1 MNIFI
6 WIVLGV
12 IILGGAATLVIVG
25 SRFARQA
32 QGDESDPVMARLAE
46 ATQRGENVSLEDI
59 ELQQPFMQRVVLPV
73 VKRLGDLST
82 RFTPQRLLQE
92 TARKLELAGNPGR
105 IDASTFLATR
115 FVGAAV
121 FGGLLL
127 MIATLSATPWPFGRI
142 VLIVGIFTTLG
153 FFFPQLWLQSRI
165 NRRQHEVGKA
175 MPDALDLLTIC
186 VEAGLGFEA
195 AMSKVAEK
203 WENELSIL
211 FGRCIR
217 EVQLGKTQREALRD
231 MADRV
236 GLPELTSFVAA
247 VIQSQIL
254 GVSLAKILRIQSDQM
269 RVKRRQRAEEEAH
282 KAPIKMIIPMAR
294 RHHMLPMPMRPLAI
308 AVNTMTVTSIAAIPE
323 YASFLLRSPSPR
335 EPELRARICY
345 WRW

>member
-1 MNIFI
+1 MGTVIA
-6 WIVLGV
+6 V
-12 IILGGAATLVIVG
+12 IIGVAVLGGAVLLVIVG
-25 SRFARQA
+25 ARYARRGQEDD
-32 QGDESDPVMARLAE
+32 GDPVLARLAE

-59 ELQQPFMQRVVLPV
+59 ELQQPFMERVVIPV
-73 VKRLGDLST
+73 IRKIGELSI
-82 RFTPQRLLQE
+82 RFTPEKLLQE
-92 TARKLELAGNPGR
+92 TTIKLELAGNPGR

-115 FVGAAV
+115 FVGAAI

-127 MIATLSATPWPFGRI
+127 LISNLPTVNWPLARVFLVVI
-142 VLIVGIFTTLG
+142 IFTLLG

-165 NRRQHEVGKA
+165 NRRQNEVRKA

-186 VEAGLGFEA
+186 VEAGLGFDA

-254 GVSLAKILRIQSDQM
+254 GVSLAKVLRIQSDQM
-269 RVKRRQRAEEEAH
+269 RIKRRQRAEEEAH
-282 KAPIKMIIPMAR
+282 KAPVKMIIPMSLLTFPSIMIILMA
-294 RHHMLPMPMRPLAI
+294 PAAFQI
-308 AVNTMTVTSIAAIPE
+308 ASAFGP
-323 YASFLLRSPSPR
+323 FLGP
-335 EPELRARICY
+335 
-345 WRW
+345 